1 MIGETKQGLT
11 TQQDIDLAQKEW
23 GLGYTPLQ
31 GWTLM
36 ALGAKDKCM
45 SPHPQSSWQIVD
57 QGLLGAAGGGGG
69 EGGVLFNAYEIF
81 ISCY

>member
-31 GWTLM
+31 G
-36 ALGAKDKCM
+36 
-45 SPHPQSSWQIVD
+45 
-57 QGLLGAAGGGGG
+57 
-69 EGGVLFNAYEIF
+69 
-81 ISCY
+81 